1 MADLI
6 DVVSQ
11 DGVTVI
17 TLMDPPVNALGGA
30 MRQAL
35 ATAFD
40 TLPPDD
46 TAVVLIGEGACF
58 CGGVDLRELEPR
70 TGVPSFADLMAQ
82 IEDTPRPVIAALH
95 GAATGGGLELAQA
108 CHYRIAAQ
116 GTRLGQPEV
125 TLGFPPGGGAT
136 QRLPRLIGVEPAL
149 TLMLSGQ
156 PIQDS
161 RALGIGLI
169 DARATGDLRSFAIQ
183 YARNVV
189 AQGAP
194 PRRSRDQREALR
206 DGAANQQQI
215 TSFRTRVAQSPLN
228 APKRIIDCVEA
239 ALLLPFEAGIAFE
252 QSAFEDCVAS
262 PQSEALRHAASA
274 DRRAIFLPEAT
285 ETPPKQITR
294 IALLGQGKRALDF
307 AAMLLR
313 AGLEVTLAGPSDMA
327 LPAHIQTWFDRA
339 VAANRLNA
347 DQAARATERLR
358 GPVPL
363 EALSDVDLILDAAPS
378 GATPYADLP
387 ADLDAPLA
395 FAQDRPNFDAVPE
408 TRAAIALGFGIP
420 AVTSDLVTL
429 TKGPRTT
436 PDALINM
443 SYLARRLAKQT
454 VICHDPAINLT
465 ARMLGIWKLAADTCL
480 RDGATP
486 AQVDKALRA
495 LGCPRG
501 PYQLLDM
508 AGLGS
513 AAARVQPHQPAR
525 QPMPD
530 LIAALR
536 DMGHAGR
543 RAGQGVYLYD
553 AEHPHGREDP
563 EVATLCAQLRQEEG
577 LPERQISD
585 GAIQRRCLIALANE
599 AARLRMND
607 AVKRATDLDVVMMHG
622 LGFPRWRGGPVL
634 MADQTGLL
642 AMRRDLER
650 LAAHDP
656 FIWEP
661 APLLSDLIKN
671 GARLSE
677 A

>member
-6 DVVSQ
+6 DVSSQ
-11 DGVTVI
+11 DGVTII
-17 TLMDPPVNALGGA
+17 TLTNPPVNALGGA
-30 MRQAL
+30 VRQAL
-35 ATAFD
+35 WTAFEA
-40 TLPPDD
+40 LPQDD
-46 TAVVLIGEGACF
+46 TAIVLIGDGACF

-70 TGVPSFADLMAQ
+70 AGVPSFTDLMSL
-82 IEDTPRPVIAALH
+82 IEASDRPVIAALH

-108 CHYRIAAQ
+108 CHYRVAAQ

-136 QRLPRLIGVEPAL
+136 QRLPRLIGVEQAL
-149 TLMLSGQ
+149 ALLLSGQ
-156 PIQDS
+156 PIPDS
-161 RALGIGLI
+161 RALELGLI
-169 DARATGDLRSFAIQ
+169 DARAAGDLRNFAVQ
-183 YARNVV
+183 FARNVA
-189 AQGAP
+189 AQGSP
-194 PRRSRDQREALR
+194 PRRTCDQREMLL
-206 DGAANQQQI
+206 DGAANQRQI
-215 TSFRTRVAQSPLN
+215 TRFRARVAASPLQ

-239 ALLLPFEAGIAFE
+239 ALLLPFEAGLAFE
-252 QSAFEDCVAS
+252 QTAFEEGVAS
-262 PQSEALRHAASA
+262 AQSEALRHAAMA
-274 DRRAIFLPEAT
+274 ERRALFLPQAMGHT
-285 ETPPKQITR
+285 PKQMTR
-294 IALLGQGKRALDF
+294 VGLLGQGKRALDLGV
-307 AAMLLR
+307 MLLR

-327 LPAHIQTWFDRA
+327 LPGHVQTWFERA
-339 VAANRLNA
+339 VTAGRLNA
-347 DQAARATERLR
+347 DQAARAIERLR
-358 GPVPL
+358 GPVPV
-363 EALSDVDLILDAAPS
+363 EALSDVDLILDAAAAGS
-378 GATPYADLP
+378 VNYADLS
-387 ADLDAPLA
+387 AQGDALVALA
-395 FAQDRPNFDAVPE
+395 HDRPNFDSVPDSLS
-408 TRAAIALGFGIP
+408 ALALGFGVP
-420 AVTSDLVTL
+420 AVTSDLIVL
-429 TKGPRTT
+429 AKGPKTSA
-436 PDALINM
+436 DALVAL

-454 VICHDPAINLT
+454 VISNDAKVDLT
-465 ARMLGIWKLAADTCL
+465 ARMLGVWRLAADTCL

-486 AQVDKALRA
+486 AQVDTAVRA

-508 AGLGS
+508 AGLSS
-513 AAARVQPHQPAR
+513 AAARVSPRRTASQPL
-525 QPMPD
+525 PD
-530 LIAALR
+530 LIGALR
-536 DMGHAGR
+536 DIGRQGR
-543 RAGQGVYLYD
+543 RSAKGVYLYD

-563 EVATLCAQLRQEEG
+563 EVAAICARLRQEKG

-599 AARLRMND
+599 AAYLRRED
-607 AVKRATDLDVVMMHG
+607 VVARSTDLDVVMLHG